1 MLALSKSSRFEKRA
15 FMTQPTPAQPNL
27 LVILGDAD
35 LELSDPL
42 TDTRGCRVVG
52 ADGAGIGHV
61 IALLIDPA
69 TRKVRFLRVGAG
81 GYLAIT
87 QRRFQIPI
95 EAVTCTTETTVYVNY
110 SSLDH
115 DLDSHAVA

>member
-1 MLALSKSSRFEKRA
+1 
-15 FMTQPTPAQPNL
+15 MTQPTHAQPNL

-35 LELSDPL
+35 LELSDPSS
-42 TDTRGCRVVG
+42 DTRGCRVLG

-61 IALLIDPA
+61 IALLIDPT

-81 GYLAIT
+81 GYLAIS

-95 EAVTCTTETTVYVNY
+95 EAVTRTTETTVYVNY
-110 SSLDH
+110 CSLDH